1 MKNYSL
7 TNRSKWLYK
16 KAANICRELNQP
28 EVTAEHL
35 IAAFFFCEESKS
47 IRILSEIGFDY
58 ESFRVWI
65 VEDFFQAQE
74 EEVKKNKNPKAS
86 KQIVNIF
93 QTAKEFSEE
102 CDDGWVSIDHI
113 FIGIISN
120 IECVN
125 VNVVEKMDF
134 EYEEYEERITK
145 YFNNETFAEEPLDQK
160 PESKRNK
167 SSKKSILDRCCT
179 NLTSKCQ
186 EEEYKIKGRDQDFE
200 KMQYILNRKTKNNV
214 LIVGDS
220 GVGKTALVEYL
231 AHSIASNS
239 CNILLSGKEV
249 YSLNLNS
256 LVSGTKY
263 RGDFER
269 KMESVID
276 ECKNSNII
284 LYIDEIHTL
293 IGAGDAEGGLDAAN
307 ILKPYLSNGE
317 IIVIGSTTYEEYRK
331 KIHKDKALSRRFD
344 LINLKAPS
352 AEETLGILKN
362 KKDYFTEYHGVS
374 IDDQILSNI
383 IDFADKY
390 IKDTNF
396 PDKAIDLLDLS
407 CSHCKVQKT
416 HKPKSLLE
424 KEAEVVNVLVEMSCK
439 NKKEQNKALKKLS
452 VSDFKQEYE
461 KWLAKIDSSNT
472 VGKLSMIHVID
483 ALCHKTGIPKD
494 KFSKKNKSKYI
505 NLEKEIKKD
514 IVGQDEAVS
523 KITKCLLRYKSGL
536 RDIKKPIGSFLFL
549 GSTGVGKTYLAKT
562 LANKMFIAE
571 DNFIR
576 FDMSEFSEEHSVA
589 KLIGSSPG
597 YVGYDRGGL
606 LIEKI
611 CQNPHTLILFDEIE
625 KSHPK
630 VQKVLLQILEEGE
643 LTDSIGRK
651 ANFNNC
657 VIIVTGNIG
666 SSQLSQKTMLGFK
679 PNISSEDIKAEAFKT
694 LKKYMAL
701 ELMNRFDEIIFFN
714 DFTEEGMKKII
725 KKELNCF
732 SEVDSVKI
740 NYSPSLVNFIYKN
753 NDKKEFGARQIK
765 RVIQNKVLDP
775 LSVFLLNHSYETSVA
790 VSFSSKSNKV
800 EIKQS
805 KKV

>member
-1 MKNYSL
+1 MKNYSF

-16 KAANICRELNQP
+16 KAAKICSELKQKQ
-28 EVTAEHL
+28 VTVEHL

-58 ESFRVWI
+58 ESFRAWI
-65 VEDFFQAQE
+65 VEDFFQAPGE
-74 EEVKKNKNPKAS
+74 EAKKNKILTVSAS
-86 KQIVNIF
+86 KEIIAIF

-120 IECVN
+120 IDCVN
-125 VNVVEKMDF
+125 IAVAEKMDF
-134 EYEEYEERITK
+134 DYEEYEERITK
-145 YFNNETFAEEPLDQK
+145 YFNNETFVEEPLEQK
-160 PESKRNK
+160 TESKRNK
-167 SSKKSILDRCCT
+167 SSKKNILDRCCI
-179 NLTSKCQ
+179 NLTSKCGDS
-186 EEEYKIKGRDQDFE
+186 EYRIKGRDQDLE

-231 AHSIASNS
+231 AYSITSNS
-239 CNILLSGKEV
+239 CNILLSDKQV
-249 YSLNLNS
+249 YFLNLNS

-269 KMESVID
+269 KMESVIN

-293 IGAGDAEGGLDAAN
+293 VGAGDAEGGLDAAN

-317 IIVIGSTTYEEYRK
+317 ITVIGSTTYEEYRK

-344 LINLKAPS
+344 LINIKAPS
-352 AEETLGILKN
+352 PKETLDILKN

-374 IDDQILSNI
+374 IDDQILNDI
-383 IDFADKY
+383 VDLADKY

-396 PDKAIDLLDLS
+396 PDKAIDLLDLA

-416 HKPKSLLE
+416 HKPKSLLK
-424 KEAEVVNVLVEMSCK
+424 KEAEVVNLLVDMSSK
-439 NKKEQNKALKKLS
+439 NKKEQEKTLKRLS

-461 KWLAKIDSSNT
+461 KWLAKIDSSSAI
-472 VGKLSMIHVID
+472 GKLSTTHIID

-494 KFSKKNKSKYI
+494 KFNKNNASKYI

-514 IVGQDEAVS
+514 IFGQDEAVS

-562 LANKMFIAE
+562 LANKMFVAE

-576 FDMSEFSEEHSVA
+576 FDMSEFSEEQSVA
-589 KLIGSSPG
+589 KLTGSSPG

-606 LIEKI
+606 LIEKV

-666 SSQLSQKTMLGFK
+666 SNQLSQKTMLGFK
-679 PNISSEDIKAEAFKT
+679 PDIPNKDLKDDAFKT
-694 LKKYMAL
+694 LKKCMAL
-701 ELMNRFDEIIFFN
+701 ELINRFDEIIFFN
-714 DFTEEGMKKII
+714 DFAKEDMKKVI
-725 KKELNCF
+725 KKELNYF
-732 SEVDSVKI
+732 SNVNGVKI
-740 NYSPSLVNFIYKN
+740 KYSSSLIDFIYRN
-753 NDKKEFGARQIK
+753 NENKEFGARQVK
-765 RVIQNKVLDP
+765 RIIQNKVLDP
-775 LSVFLLNHSYETSVA
+775 LSVFLLNSPKEKNVS
-790 VSFSSKSNKV
+790 VSFSLKTDKIEV
-800 EIKQS
+800 K
-805 KKV
+805 